1 MHWSFVVGVSLA
13 LAMDAFA
20 VAVATGLAVAPI
32 TIRRIFRLS
41 FHFGLFQFL
50 MPVIGWYIGRELTVL
65 IAGFDHWLAFL
76 LLSCIGGHMIWEAFH
91 EREEERRRKSD
102 PTRGFLL
109 VTLSTATSIDA
120 LAAGLSF
127 AFMNESIWI
136 LSTSIGV
143 ITAILTAI
151 GMLFGSRIGSRWGTR
166 AEIIG
171 GGVLILIGIRI
182 LAADLIAF
190 M

>member
-1 MHWSFVVGVSLA
+1 MHWSVVVGVSLA

-20 VAVATGLAVAPI
+20 VAVAAGLALPAI
-32 TIRRIFRLS
+32 TPRRVFRLS

-50 MPVIGWYIGRELTVL
+50 MPVTGWYVGRELAYL
-65 IAGFDHWLAFL
+65 IANFDHWLAFL
-76 LLSCIGGHMIWEAFH
+76 LLSFIGGRMIWEALH
-91 EREEERRRKSD
+91 EQNEEAGPRSD

-127 AFMNESIWI
+127 AFLNESIWV
-136 LSTSIGV
+136 LSTTIGV

-171 GGVLILIGIRI
+171 GSVLILIGLRI
-182 LAADLIAF
+182 LAADLVAF
-190 M
+190 P

>member
-1 MHWSFVVGVSLA
+1 MA

-20 VAVATGLAVAPI
+20 VAVATGLTVSPI
-32 TIRRIFRLS
+32 TPRRIFRLS

-50 MPVIGWYIGRELTVL
+50 MPVTGWYVGRELSSL

-76 LLSCIGGHMIWEAFH
+76 LLSFVGGRMIWEALH
-91 EREEERRRKSD
+91 QHDEDRGPRSD

-127 AFMNESIWI
+127 AFLNESIWV

-166 AEIIG
+166 AEIVG
-171 GGVLILIGIRI
+171 GSVLILIGLRI
-182 LAADLIAF
+182 LVAHF
-190 M
+190 SVSP